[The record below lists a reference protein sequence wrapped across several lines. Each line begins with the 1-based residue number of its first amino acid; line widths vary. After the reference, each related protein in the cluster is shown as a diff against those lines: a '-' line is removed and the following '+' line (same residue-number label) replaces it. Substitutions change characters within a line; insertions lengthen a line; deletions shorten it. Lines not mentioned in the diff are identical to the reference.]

1 LNVVENGTS
10 VNEEVEVDVDE
21 QTEVIRVPKHN
32 NVDSVE
38 IMNDFIGVISES
50 MHRLSMYHNRLTS
63 LHKCKYRSKEVYS
76 LLAFKELPLKNTEDE
91 IYQNSKNMLPAYP
104 S

>member
-1 LNVVENGTS
+1 MNVVENGTS

-32 NVDSVE
+32 DVDSVE

-50 MHRLSMYHNRLTS
+50 IHRLSMYYYKFITPSNVFV
-63 LHKCKYRSKEVYS
+63 RSK
-76 LLAFKELPLKNTEDE
+76 
-91 IYQNSKNMLPAYP
+91 
-104 S
+104 